1 MQARICCPILYW
13 WCCWCWWEM
22 FLTVT
27 LNREE
32 IWQKNIANL
41 LYVEVFDFNST
52 VWTIAYTY
60 TPAPFTVT
68 LLTYFSTCCSQA
80 SCYFKL
86 LGRVPTNTFSP
97 ISPFCNL
104 KYFTG
109 RKYVNVNKI
118 LYISYSTQKQFSLLT
133 TKAKQQQILKDT
145 STGTPW
151 FPIQFIQQICTCQ
164 YVFVLTAP
172 QPNGN
177 DNNSHILLS
186 SSL

>member
-1 MQARICCPILYW
+1 M
-13 WCCWCWWEM
+13 
-22 FLTVT
+22 
-27 LNREE
+27 
-32 IWQKNIANL
+32 
-41 LYVEVFDFNST
+41 
-52 VWTIAYTY
+52 
-60 TPAPFTVT
+60 
-68 LLTYFSTCCSQA
+68 
-80 SCYFKL
+80 
-86 LGRVPTNTFSP
+86 
-97 ISPFCNL
+97 
-104 KYFTG
+104 
-109 RKYVNVNKI
+109 
-118 LYISYSTQKQFSLLT
+118 QKQFSLLT